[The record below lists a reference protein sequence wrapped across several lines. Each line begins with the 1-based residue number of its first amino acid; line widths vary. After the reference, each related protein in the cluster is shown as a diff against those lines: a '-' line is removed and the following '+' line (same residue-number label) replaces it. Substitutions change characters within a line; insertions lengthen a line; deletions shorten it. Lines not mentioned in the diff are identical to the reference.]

1 MRECGAVGVAMTEGA
16 SVKKFIN
23 RPEDVE
29 REVVDGYVKSYPH
42 IIRKAAD
49 DIVVR
54 AHPKHGR
61 VALVSGGGMGHEPAH
76 LGYVGAGMLDAA
88 VGGAIYTSPAQD
100 RIIAGIGAVAPGTTG
115 VLLVIKNYTGD
126 VINFKMAEQA
136 ARDEGIACDHVVVDD
151 DVAVEGSSFTV
162 GRRGVAGTVFVHKCA
177 GAAAEAGASL
187 PEVKRVAEK
196 VIANVRTMGA
206 AIEPC
211 TVPAAGKPGFTLADD
226 EVEMGVGI
234 HGEPGV
240 RRERMQPVDDMV
252 DEILDTILA
261 DLDCAGHDVAVL
273 VNGAGGTPPYEL
285 AIVSNHV
292 HDVLA
297 ARGVR
302 VWHTYMGPY
311 FTSLEMRGFSV
322 TLLRLDDELKGLLA
336 APAETAAWTQGAV
349 AGEAE
354 GDATDAATTPEAD
367 DADCSPAAAAPGA
380 ETAPRAADAEAPG
393 AAPSSPDVAAAIKA
407 ISAIADAMDAH
418 KDELTELDQPIGD
431 SDHGINMARGFD
443 AVRAQLPELAGQDLP
458 GLLKRAGSI
467 IVSKVGGSSGPLY
480 GTLFRKVGV
489 ALKAEGSL
497 TVRALSAGLG
507 KAFVAIED
515 LGGAKPGDKT
525 MLDAIRPALEAL
537 ERGRVN
543 EASVAEALA
552 DAASAA
558 EEGAEATVPL
568 VARKGRASYLG
579 ERSVGHKDP
588 GAASF
593 ALLMRTL
600 ATVAAGK

>member
-1 MRECGAVGVAMTEGA
+1 M
-16 SVKKFIN
+16 KKFIN
-23 RPEDVE
+23 KPEDVE
-29 REVVDGYVKSYPH
+29 RQVVDGYVKSYPG

-54 AHPKHGR
+54 AHAKQGK
-61 VALVSGGGMGHEPAH
+61 VALLSGGGMGHEPAH
-76 LGYVGAGMLDAA
+76 LGYVGEGMLDAA
-88 VGGAIYTSPAQD
+88 VGGAVYTSPAVD
-100 RIIAGIGAVAPGTTG
+100 RISAGIDAIAPGTTG

-136 ARDEGIACDHVVVDD
+136 ARDEGIDCDHVVVDD

-177 GAAAEAGASL
+177 GAAAEQGQPLA
-187 PEVKRVAEK
+187 EVKRVAEK

-206 AIEPC
+206 AIAPC
-211 TVPAAGKPGFTLADD
+211 TVPAAGKPGFELADD
-226 EVEMGVGI
+226 ELEMGVGI

-240 RRERMQPVDDMV
+240 RRESMRTADEMV
-252 DEILDTILA
+252 DEVLDTILA
-261 DLDCAGHDVAVL
+261 DLDFKDRDVAVL

-285 AIVSNHV
+285 AIIANHV

-297 ARGVR
+297 ERGVR
-302 VWHTYMGPY
+302 IWHTYMGPY
-311 FTSLEMRGFSV
+311 LTSLEMRGFSV

-336 APAETAAWTQGAV
+336 APAETPAWTQGTAMTDESAV
-349 AGEAE
+349 ATTAAVASAAE
-354 GDATDAATTPEAD
+354 DDAAEPAVEATGVVK
-367 DADCSPAAAAPGA
+367 DAS
-380 ETAPRAADAEAPG
+380 E
-393 AAPSSPDVAAAIKA
+393 VIV
-407 ISAIADAMDAH
+407 AIADAMDAH

-443 AVRAQLPELAGQDLP
+443 AVRAELPKLGGEDLA
-458 GLLKRAGSI
+458 GLLKKAGST

-480 GTLFRKVGV
+480 GTLFRKLGV
-489 ALKAEGSL
+489 ALKDADEV

-507 KAFVAIED
+507 KGIAGIEE

-525 MLDAIRPALEAL
+525 MLDAMQPAFEAL
-537 ERGRVN
+537 EHAR
-543 EASVAEALA
+543 AQDTPLAQALAEAA
-552 DAASAA
+552 DAA
-558 EEGAEATVPL
+558 EQGAEATTPL

-579 ERSVGHKDP
+579 ERSAGHKDP

-593 ALLMRTL
+593 ALLVR
-600 ATVAAGK
+600 AVANKVAELEA